1 MVTTSD
7 RACQFTTLYWDLIG
21 RHAARFV
28 KNPRMARQVRTT
40 ILWKRIVAVY
50 IAVQFAEIFGVS
62 MIYSY
67 LPMALEQAGVP
78 IGEIASLTGLS
89 IAGLFVIGAPQVPI
103 WLAIAEL
110 RSRRL
115 VIVRSGLIALAALI
129 AFALADQVWQLV
141 GATVALGFWL
151 GNTGVMLA
159 TIREVAPERE
169 RARAIS
175 FFSAAAPMGFAAGP
189 LLAAWL
195 IGGLGLTLAAPI
207 AVAAALNGI
216 LIVANIVA
224 IPDVRPAV
232 PQRGGVLDVA
242 KRGITEV
249 LRDPIARAGYLVLM
263 LGIAGERML
272 RPALPL
278 RIAEVSIGSAVGGMS
293 EPLAT
298 PGVASAV
305 GLLVGLT
312 ALAGAVVAPAIAF
325 FTFRRFGIARSAGV
339 GFAAGAVAALSLAVA
354 PTLPLLALAITVIAA
369 VSALLQAAV
378 FTWLAERVAP
388 ARRTAA
394 LSLSLF
400 PLYAGN
406 VAGLAAASIAARVGA
421 PREGDLLALTS
432 SFTASAL
439 LFAIGVVG
447 AARLGRRRAT
457 LRR

>member
-1 MVTTSD
+1 MS
-7 RACQFTTLYWDLIG
+7 RAREGHPAW
-21 RHAARFV
+21 R
-28 KNPRMARQVRTT
+28 
-40 ILWKRIVAVY
+40 RIVAVY

-67 LPMALEQAGVP
+67 LPLALEGTGVP
-78 IGEIASLTGLS
+78 IGDIASLTGIA

-129 AFALADQVWQLV
+129 AFAVADQAWQLV
-141 GATVALGFWL
+141 AATVALGFWL

-159 TIREVAPERE
+159 TIREVAPASE
-169 RARAIS
+169 RARVIS
-175 FFSAAAPMGFAAGP
+175 LFSAAAPMGFAAGP

-207 AVAAALNGI
+207 AVAALLNGVLI
-216 LIVANIVA
+216 LANVVA
-224 IPDVRPAV
+224 IPDVRPTV
-232 PQRGGVLDVA
+232 QQRGSVLQVA
-242 KRGITEV
+242 KRGIVEV
-249 LRDPIARAGYLVLM
+249 LTDPIARAGYLVLM
-263 LGIAGERML
+263 LAIAGERML

-278 RIAEVSIGSAVGGMS
+278 RIAEVSIGPDVAGMA

-298 PGVASAV
+298 PGVAGAV
-305 GLLVGLT
+305 GLLIGLT
-312 ALAGAVVAPAIAF
+312 ALAGAVAAPVIAF
-325 FTFRRFGIARSAGV
+325 YAFRRVGIARSAGAA
-339 GFAAGAVAALSLAVA
+339 FAAGAVAAASLAVA
-354 PTLPLLALAITVIAA
+354 PTLPLLAAAVTVIAA

-388 ARRTAA
+388 ARRSAA

-406 VAGLAAASIAARVGA
+406 VAGLAAASAAARAGS
-421 PREGDLLALTS
+421 PREGDLLALTPI
-432 SFTASAL
+432 FTASAL
-439 LFAIGVVG
+439 LLAAGVVS
-447 AARLGRRRAT
+447 AALLHRRRAT
-457 LRR
+457 LRA

>member
-1 MVTTSD
+1 MS
-7 RACQFTTLYWDLIG
+7 RAREGHPAW
-21 RHAARFV
+21 R
-28 KNPRMARQVRTT
+28 
-40 ILWKRIVAVY
+40 RIVAVY

-67 LPMALEQAGVP
+67 LPLALEGTGVP
-78 IGEIASLTGLS
+78 IGDIASLTGIA

-129 AFALADQVWQLV
+129 AFAVADQAWQLV
-141 GATVALGFWL
+141 AATVALGFWL

-159 TIREVAPERE
+159 TIREVAPASE

-175 FFSAAAPMGFAAGP
+175 LFSAAAPMGFAAGP

-207 AVAAALNGI
+207 AVAALLNGV

-224 IPDVRPAV
+224 IPDVRPTV
-232 PQRGGVLDVA
+232 QQRGSVLQVA
-242 KRGITEV
+242 KRGIVEV
-249 LRDPIARAGYLVLM
+249 LTDPLARAGYLVLM
-263 LGIAGERML
+263 LAIAGERML

-278 RIAEVSIGSAVGGMS
+278 RIAEVSIGPDVAGMA

-298 PGVASAV
+298 PGVAGAV
-305 GLLVGLT
+305 GLLIGLT
-312 ALAGAVVAPAIAF
+312 ALVGAVAAPAIAF
-325 FTFRRFGIARSAGV
+325 YTFRRVGIARSAGAA
-339 GFAAGAVAALSLAVA
+339 FAAGAVAAAALAVA
-354 PTLPLLALAITVIAA
+354 PTLPLLAAAVTVIAA

-388 ARRTAA
+388 ARRSAA

-406 VAGLAAASIAARVGA
+406 VAGLAAASAAARAGS
-421 PREGDLLALTS
+421 PREGDLLALTPI
-432 SFTASAL
+432 FAASAL
-439 LFAIGVVG
+439 VLAVGVVS
-447 AARLGRRRAT
+447 AALLHRRRAT
-457 LRR
+457 LRA

>member
-1 MVTTSD
+1 MS
-7 RACQFTTLYWDLIG
+7 RAREGHPAW
-21 RHAARFV
+21 R
-28 KNPRMARQVRTT
+28 
-40 ILWKRIVAVY
+40 RIVAVY

-67 LPMALEQAGVP
+67 LPLALEGTGVP
-78 IGEIASLTGLS
+78 IGDIASLTGIA

-129 AFALADQVWQLV
+129 AFAVADQAWQLV
-141 GATVALGFWL
+141 AATVALGFWL

-159 TIREVAPERE
+159 TIREVAPASE
-169 RARAIS
+169 RARVIS
-175 FFSAAAPMGFAAGP
+175 LFSAAAPMGFAAGP

-207 AVAAALNGI
+207 AVAALLNGVLI
-216 LIVANIVA
+216 LANVVA
-224 IPDVRPAV
+224 IPDVRPTV
-232 PQRGGVLDVA
+232 QQRGSVLQVA
-242 KRGITEV
+242 KRGIVEV
-249 LRDPIARAGYLVLM
+249 LTDPIARAGYLVLM
-263 LGIAGERML
+263 LAIAGERML

-278 RIAEVSIGSAVGGMS
+278 RIAEVSIGPDVAGLA

-298 PGVASAV
+298 PGVAGAV
-305 GLLVGLT
+305 GLLIGLT
-312 ALAGAVVAPAIAF
+312 ALAGAVAAPAIAF
-325 FTFRRFGIARSAGV
+325 YAFRRIGIARSAGAA
-339 GFAAGAVAALSLAVA
+339 FAAGAVAAVALAVA
-354 PTLPLLALAITVIAA
+354 PTLPLLAAAVTVIAA

-388 ARRTAA
+388 ARRSAA

-406 VAGLAAASIAARVGA
+406 VAGLAAASVAARAGS
-421 PREGDLLALTS
+421 PREGDLLALTPI
-432 SFTASAL
+432 FAASAL
-439 LFAIGVVG
+439 VLAAGVVS
-447 AARLGRRRAT
+447 AALLHRRRAT
-457 LRR
+457 LRA

>member
-1 MVTTSD
+1 MS
-7 RACQFTTLYWDLIG
+7 RAREGHPAW
-21 RHAARFV
+21 R
-28 KNPRMARQVRTT
+28 
-40 ILWKRIVAVY
+40 RIVAVY

-67 LPMALEQAGVP
+67 LPLALEGTGVP
-78 IGEIASLTGLS
+78 IGDIASLTGIA

-129 AFALADQVWQLV
+129 AFAVADQAWQLV
-141 GATVALGFWL
+141 AATVALGFWL

-159 TIREVAPERE
+159 TIREVAPASE
-169 RARAIS
+169 RARVIS
-175 FFSAAAPMGFAAGP
+175 LFSAAAPMGFAAGP

-207 AVAAALNGI
+207 AVAALLNGVLI
-216 LIVANIVA
+216 LANVVV
-224 IPDVRPAV
+224 IPDVRPTV
-232 PQRGGVLDVA
+232 QQRGSVLQVA
-242 KRGITEV
+242 KRGIVEV
-249 LRDPIARAGYLVLM
+249 LTDPIARAGYLVLM
-263 LGIAGERML
+263 LAIAGERML

-278 RIAEVSIGSAVGGMS
+278 RIAEVSIGPDVAGLA

-298 PGVASAV
+298 PGVAGAV
-305 GLLVGLT
+305 GLLIGLT
-312 ALAGAVVAPAIAF
+312 ALVGAVAAPAIAF
-325 FTFRRFGIARSAGV
+325 YAFRRIGIARSAGAA
-339 GFAAGAVAALSLAVA
+339 FAVGAVAAVALAVA
-354 PTLPLLALAITVIAA
+354 PTLPLLAAAVTVIAA

-388 ARRTAA
+388 ARRSAA

-406 VAGLAAASIAARVGA
+406 VAGLAAASIAARTGS
-421 PREGDLLALTS
+421 PREGDLLALTPI
-432 SFTASAL
+432 FAASAL
-439 LFAIGVVG
+439 VLAAGVVS
-447 AARLGRRRAT
+447 AALLHRRRAT
-457 LRR
+457 LRA

>member
-1 MVTTSD
+1 VS
-7 RACQFTTLYWDLIG
+7 RAREGHPAW
-21 RHAARFV
+21 R
-28 KNPRMARQVRTT
+28 
-40 ILWKRIVAVY
+40 RIVAVY

-67 LPMALEQAGVP
+67 LPLALEGTGVP
-78 IGEIASLTGLS
+78 IGDIASLTGIA

-129 AFALADQVWQLV
+129 AFAVADQAWQLV
-141 GATVALGFWL
+141 AATVALGFWL

-159 TIREVAPERE
+159 TIREVAPASE
-169 RARAIS
+169 RARVIS
-175 FFSAAAPMGFAAGP
+175 LFSAAAPMGFAAGP

-207 AVAAALNGI
+207 AVAALLNGVLI
-216 LIVANIVA
+216 LANVVA
-224 IPDVRPAV
+224 IPDVRPTV
-232 PQRGGVLDVA
+232 QQRGSVLQVA
-242 KRGITEV
+242 KRGIVEV
-249 LRDPIARAGYLVLM
+249 LTDPIARAGYLVLM
-263 LGIAGERML
+263 LAIAGERML

-278 RIAEVSIGSAVGGMS
+278 RIAEVSIGPDVAGMA

-298 PGVASAV
+298 PGVAGAV
-305 GLLVGLT
+305 GLLIGLT
-312 ALAGAVVAPAIAF
+312 ALAGAVAAPVIAF
-325 FTFRRFGIARSAGV
+325 YAFRRVGIARSAGAA
-339 GFAAGAVAALSLAVA
+339 FAAGAVAAVALAVA
-354 PTLPLLALAITVIAA
+354 PTLPLLAAAVTVIAA

-388 ARRTAA
+388 ARRSAA

-406 VAGLAAASIAARVGA
+406 VAGLAAASAAARAGS
-421 PREGDLLALTS
+421 PREGDLLALTPI
-432 SFTASAL
+432 FTASAL
-439 LFAIGVVG
+439 LLAAGVVS
-447 AARLGRRRAT
+447 AALLHRRRAT
-457 LRR
+457 LRA

>member
-1 MVTTSD
+1 VS
-7 RACQFTTLYWDLIG
+7 RAREGHPAW
-21 RHAARFV
+21 R
-28 KNPRMARQVRTT
+28 
-40 ILWKRIVAVY
+40 RIVAVY

-67 LPMALEQAGVP
+67 LPLALEGTGVP
-78 IGEIASLTGLS
+78 IGDIASLTGIA

-129 AFALADQVWQLV
+129 AFAVADQAWQLV
-141 GATVALGFWL
+141 AATVALGFWL

-159 TIREVAPERE
+159 TIREVAPASE
-169 RARAIS
+169 RARVIS
-175 FFSAAAPMGFAAGP
+175 LFSAAAPMGFAAGP

-207 AVAAALNGI
+207 AVAALLNGV

-224 IPDVRPAV
+224 IPDVRPTV
-232 PQRGGVLDVA
+232 QQRGSVLQVA
-242 KRGITEV
+242 KRGIVEV
-249 LRDPIARAGYLVLM
+249 LTDPIARAGYLVLM
-263 LGIAGERML
+263 LAIAGERML

-278 RIAEVSIGSAVGGMS
+278 RIAEVSIGPGVAGMA

-298 PGVASAV
+298 PGVAGAV
-305 GLLVGLT
+305 GLLIGLT
-312 ALAGAVVAPAIAF
+312 ALVGAVAAPAIAF
-325 FTFRRFGIARSAGV
+325 YAFRRVGIARSAGAA
-339 GFAAGAVAALSLAVA
+339 FAAGAVAAAALAVA
-354 PTLPLLALAITVIAA
+354 PTLPLLAAAVTVIAA

-388 ARRTAA
+388 ARRSAA

-406 VAGLAAASIAARVGA
+406 VAGLAAASIAARAGS
-421 PREGDLLALTS
+421 PREGDLLALAPI
-432 SFTASAL
+432 FTASAL
-439 LFAIGVVG
+439 LLAAGVVS
-447 AARLGRRRAT
+447 AALLHRRRAT
-457 LRR
+457 LRA

>member
-1 MVTTSD
+1 MS
-7 RACQFTTLYWDLIG
+7 RAREGHPAW
-21 RHAARFV
+21 R
-28 KNPRMARQVRTT
+28 
-40 ILWKRIVAVY
+40 RIVAVY

-67 LPMALEQAGVP
+67 LPLALEGTGVP
-78 IGEIASLTGLS
+78 IGDIASLTGIA

-129 AFALADQVWQLV
+129 AFAVADQAWQLV
-141 GATVALGFWL
+141 AATVALGFWL

-159 TIREVAPERE
+159 TIREVAPASE
-169 RARAIS
+169 RARVIS
-175 FFSAAAPMGFAAGP
+175 LFSAAAPMGFAAGP

-207 AVAAALNGI
+207 AVAALLNGVLI
-216 LIVANIVA
+216 LANVVA
-224 IPDVRPAV
+224 IPDVRPTV
-232 PQRGGVLDVA
+232 QQRGSVLQVA
-242 KRGITEV
+242 KRGIVEV
-249 LRDPIARAGYLVLM
+249 LTDPIARAGYLVLM
-263 LGIAGERML
+263 LAIAGERML

-278 RIAEVSIGSAVGGMS
+278 RIAEVSIGPDVAGLA

-298 PGVASAV
+298 PGVAGAV
-305 GLLVGLT
+305 GLLIGLT
-312 ALAGAVVAPAIAF
+312 ALVGAVASPVIAF
-325 FTFRRFGIARSAGV
+325 YAFRRVGIARSAGAA
-339 GFAAGAVAALSLAVA
+339 FAAGAVAAASLAVA
-354 PTLPLLALAITVIAA
+354 PTLPLLAAAVTVIAA

-388 ARRTAA
+388 ARRSAA

-406 VAGLAAASIAARVGA
+406 VAGLAAASIAARAGS
-421 PREGDLLALTS
+421 PREGDLLALTPI
-432 SFTASAL
+432 FTASAL
-439 LFAIGVVG
+439 LLAAGVVS
-447 AARLGRRRAT
+447 AALLHRRRAT
-457 LRR
+457 LRA

>member
-1 MVTTSD
+1 MGHP
-7 RACQFTTLYWDLIG
+7 AWQ
-21 RHAARFV
+21 
-28 KNPRMARQVRTT
+28 
-40 ILWKRIVAVY
+40 RIVAVY

-67 LPMALEQAGVP
+67 LPLALEGTGVP
-78 IGEIASLTGLS
+78 IGDIASLTGIA

-129 AFALADQVWQLV
+129 AFAVADQAWQLV
-141 GATVALGFWL
+141 AATVALGFWL

-159 TIREVAPERE
+159 TIREVAPASE
-169 RARAIS
+169 RARVIS
-175 FFSAAAPMGFAAGP
+175 LFSAAAPMGFAAGP

-207 AVAAALNGI
+207 AVAALLNGV
-216 LIVANIVA
+216 LIVANVVA
-224 IPDVRPAV
+224 IPDVRPEV
-232 PQRGGVLDVA
+232 PQRGSVLHVA
-242 KRGITEV
+242 KRGIIEV
-249 LRDPIARAGYLVLM
+249 LTDPIARAGYLVLM
-263 LGIAGERML
+263 LAIAGERML

-278 RIAEVSIGSAVGGMS
+278 RIAEVSIGPDVAGLA

-298 PGVASAV
+298 PGVAGAV
-305 GLLVGLT
+305 GLLIGLT
-312 ALAGAVVAPAIAF
+312 ALAGAVVAPVIAF
-325 FTFRRFGIARSAGV
+325 YAFRRVGIARSAGAA
-339 GFAAGAVAALSLAVA
+339 FAAGAVAAVALAVA
-354 PTLPLLALAITVIAA
+354 PTLPLLAAAVTVIAA

-388 ARRTAA
+388 ARRSAA

-406 VAGLAAASIAARVGA
+406 VAGLAAASIAARTGS
-421 PREGDLLALTS
+421 PREGDLLALTPI
-432 SFTASAL
+432 FAASAL
-439 LFAIGVVG
+439 VLAAGVVS
-447 AARLGRRRAT
+447 AALLHRRRAT
-457 LRR
+457 LRA

>member
-1 MVTTSD
+1 MS
-7 RACQFTTLYWDLIG
+7 RAREGHPAW
-21 RHAARFV
+21 R
-28 KNPRMARQVRTT
+28 
-40 ILWKRIVAVY
+40 RIVAVY

-67 LPMALEQAGVP
+67 LPLALEGTGVP
-78 IGEIASLTGLS
+78 IGDIASLTGIA

-129 AFALADQVWQLV
+129 AFAVADQAWQLV
-141 GATVALGFWL
+141 AATVALGFWL

-159 TIREVAPERE
+159 TIREVAPASE
-169 RARAIS
+169 RARVIS
-175 FFSAAAPMGFAAGP
+175 LFSAAAPMGFAAGP

-207 AVAAALNGI
+207 AVAALLNGI
-216 LIVANIVA
+216 LILANVVA
-224 IPDVRPAV
+224 IPDVRPTV
-232 PQRGGVLDVA
+232 QQRGSVLQVA
-242 KRGITEV
+242 KRGIVEV
-249 LRDPIARAGYLVLM
+249 LTDPIARAGYLVLM
-263 LGIAGERML
+263 LAIAGERML

-278 RIAEVSIGSAVGGMS
+278 RIAEVSIGPDVAGMA

-298 PGVASAV
+298 PGVAGAV
-305 GLLVGLT
+305 GLLIGLT
-312 ALAGAVVAPAIAF
+312 ALAGAVAAPAIAF
-325 FTFRRFGIARSAGV
+325 YAFGRVGIARSAGAA
-339 GFAAGAVAALSLAVA
+339 FAAGAVAAAALAVA
-354 PTLPLLALAITVIAA
+354 PTLPLLAAAVTVIAA

-388 ARRTAA
+388 ARRSAA

-406 VAGLAAASIAARVGA
+406 VAGLAAASASARAGS
-421 PREGDLLALTS
+421 PREGDLLALTPI
-432 SFTASAL
+432 FAASAL
-439 LFAIGVVG
+439 VLVAGVVS
-447 AARLGRRRAT
+447 AALLHRRRAT
-457 LRR
+457 LRA

>member
-1 MVTTSD
+1 MS
-7 RACQFTTLYWDLIG
+7 R
-21 RHAARFV
+21 
-28 KNPRMARQVRTT
+28 VREGHPA
-40 ILWKRIVAVY
+40 WRRIVAVY

-67 LPMALEQAGVP
+67 LPLALEGTGVP
-78 IGEIASLTGLS
+78 IGDIASLTGIA

-129 AFALADQVWQLV
+129 AFAVADQAWQLV
-141 GATVALGFWL
+141 AATVALGFWL

-159 TIREVAPERE
+159 TIREVAPASE
-169 RARAIS
+169 RARVIS
-175 FFSAAAPMGFAAGP
+175 LFSAAAPMGFAAGP

-207 AVAAALNGI
+207 AVAALLNGVLI
-216 LIVANIVA
+216 LANVVV
-224 IPDVRPAV
+224 IPDVRPTV
-232 PQRGGVLDVA
+232 QQRGSVLQVA
-242 KRGITEV
+242 KRGIVEV
-249 LRDPIARAGYLVLM
+249 LTDPIARAGYLVLM
-263 LGIAGERML
+263 LAIAGERML

-278 RIAEVSIGSAVGGMS
+278 RIAEVSIGPDVAGLA

-298 PGVASAV
+298 PGVAGAV
-305 GLLVGLT
+305 GLLIGLT
-312 ALAGAVVAPAIAF
+312 ALAGAVAAPAIAF
-325 FTFRRFGIARSAGV
+325 YAFRRIGIARSAGAA
-339 GFAAGAVAALSLAVA
+339 FAAGAVAAVALAVA
-354 PTLPLLALAITVIAA
+354 PTLPLLAAAVTVIAA

-388 ARRTAA
+388 ARRSAA

-406 VAGLAAASIAARVGA
+406 VAGLAAASSAARIGS
-421 PREGDLLALTS
+421 PREGDLLALTPI
-432 SFTASAL
+432 FAASAL
-439 LFAIGVVG
+439 VLAAGVVS
-447 AARLGRRRAT
+447 AALLHRRRAT
-457 LRR
+457 LRA

>member
-1 MVTTSD
+1 VS
-7 RACQFTTLYWDLIG
+7 RARKGHPAW
-21 RHAARFV
+21 R
-28 KNPRMARQVRTT
+28 
-40 ILWKRIVAVY
+40 RIVAVY

-67 LPMALEQAGVP
+67 LPLALEGTGVP
-78 IGEIASLTGLS
+78 IGDIASLTGIA

-129 AFALADQVWQLV
+129 AFAVADQAWQLV
-141 GATVALGFWL
+141 AATVALGFWL

-159 TIREVAPERE
+159 TIREVAPARE
-169 RARAIS
+169 RSRVIS
-175 FFSAAAPMGFAAGP
+175 LFSAAAPMGFAAGP

-207 AVAAALNGI
+207 AVAALLNGV
-216 LIVANIVA
+216 LIVANVVA
-224 IPDVRPAV
+224 IPDVRPEV
-232 PQRGGVLDVA
+232 PQRGSVLQVA
-242 KRGITEV
+242 KRGIVEV
-249 LRDPIARAGYLVLM
+249 LTDPIARAGYLVLM
-263 LGIAGERML
+263 LAIAGERML

-278 RIAEVSIGSAVGGMS
+278 RIAEVSIGPDVAGMA

-298 PGVASAV
+298 PGVAGAV
-305 GLLVGLT
+305 GLLIGLT
-312 ALAGAVVAPAIAF
+312 ALVGAVAAPAIAF
-325 FTFRRFGIARSAGV
+325 YAFQRVGIARSAGAA
-339 GFAAGAVAALSLAVA
+339 FAAGAVAAAALAVA
-354 PTLPLLALAITVIAA
+354 PTLPLLAAAVTVIAA

-388 ARRTAA
+388 ARRSAA

-406 VAGLAAASIAARVGA
+406 VAGLAAASAAARAGS
-421 PREGDLLALTS
+421 PREGDLLALTPI
-432 SFTASAL
+432 FAASAL
-439 LFAIGVVG
+439 VLAAGVVS
-447 AARLGRRRAT
+447 AALLHRRRAT
-457 LRR
+457 LRA

>member
-1 MVTTSD
+1 MS
-7 RACQFTTLYWDLIG
+7 RAREGHPAW
-21 RHAARFV
+21 R
-28 KNPRMARQVRTT
+28 
-40 ILWKRIVAVY
+40 RIVAVY

-67 LPMALEQAGVP
+67 LPLALEGTGVP
-78 IGEIASLTGLS
+78 IGDIASLTGIA

-115 VIVRSGLIALAALI
+115 VIVRSGLIALVALI
-129 AFALADQVWQLV
+129 AFAVAYQAWQLV
-141 GATVALGFWL
+141 AATVALGFWL

-159 TIREVAPERE
+159 TIREVAPASE

-175 FFSAAAPMGFAAGP
+175 LFSAAAPMGFAAGP

-207 AVAAALNGI
+207 AVAALLNGV
-216 LIVANIVA
+216 LIVANVVA
-224 IPDVRPAV
+224 IPDVRPEV
-232 PQRGGVLDVA
+232 PQRGSVLQVA
-242 KRGITEV
+242 KRGIVEV
-249 LRDPIARAGYLVLM
+249 LTDPIARAGYLVLM
-263 LGIAGERML
+263 LAIAGERML

-278 RIAEVSIGSAVGGMS
+278 RIAEVSIGPDVAGMA

-298 PGVASAV
+298 PGVAGAV
-305 GLLVGLT
+305 GLLIGLT
-312 ALAGAVVAPAIAF
+312 ALVGAVAAPAIAF
-325 FTFRRFGIARSAGV
+325 YAFRRVGIARSAGV
-339 GFAAGAVAALSLAVA
+339 AFAAGAVAAAALAVA
-354 PTLPLLALAITVIAA
+354 PTLPLLAVAVTVIAA

-388 ARRTAA
+388 ARRSAA

-406 VAGLAAASIAARVGA
+406 VAGLAAASAAARAGS
-421 PREGDLLALTS
+421 PREGDLLALTPI
-432 SFTASAL
+432 FTASAL
-439 LFAIGVVG
+439 LLAAGVVS
-447 AARLGRRRAT
+447 AALLHRRRAT
-457 LRR
+457 LRA

>member
-1 MVTTSD
+1 MS
-7 RACQFTTLYWDLIG
+7 RAREGHPAW
-21 RHAARFV
+21 R
-28 KNPRMARQVRTT
+28 
-40 ILWKRIVAVY
+40 RIVAVY

-67 LPMALEQAGVP
+67 LPLALEGTGVP
-78 IGEIASLTGLS
+78 IGDIASLTGIA

-115 VIVRSGLIALAALI
+115 VIVRSGLIALAALV
-129 AFALADQVWQLV
+129 AFAVADQAWQLV
-141 GATVALGFWL
+141 AATVALGFWL

-159 TIREVAPERE
+159 TIREVAPASE
-169 RARAIS
+169 RARVIS
-175 FFSAAAPMGFAAGP
+175 LFSAAAPMGFAAGP

-207 AVAAALNGI
+207 AVAALLNGV

-224 IPDVRPAV
+224 IPDVRPEV
-232 PQRGGVLDVA
+232 PQRGSVLQVA
-242 KRGITEV
+242 KRGIVEV
-249 LRDPIARAGYLVLM
+249 LTDPIARAGYLVLM
-263 LGIAGERML
+263 LAIAGERML

-278 RIAEVSIGSAVGGMS
+278 RIAEVSIGPDVAGMA

-298 PGVASAV
+298 PGVAGAV
-305 GLLVGLT
+305 GLLIGLT
-312 ALAGAVVAPAIAF
+312 ALVGAVAAPAIAF
-325 FTFRRFGIARSAGV
+325 YAFRRVGIARSAGV
-339 GFAAGAVAALSLAVA
+339 AFAAGAVAAAALAVA
-354 PTLPLLALAITVIAA
+354 PTLPLLAVAVTVIAA

-388 ARRTAA
+388 ARRSAA

-406 VAGLAAASIAARVGA
+406 VAGLAAASAAARAGS
-421 PREGDLLALTS
+421 PREGDLLALTPI
-432 SFTASAL
+432 FTASAL
-439 LFAIGVVG
+439 LLAAGVVS
-447 AARLGRRRAT
+447 AALLHRRRAT
-457 LRR
+457 LRA

>member
-1 MVTTSD
+1 VGHP
-7 RACQFTTLYWDLIG
+7 AWQ
-21 RHAARFV
+21 
-28 KNPRMARQVRTT
+28 
-40 ILWKRIVAVY
+40 RIVTVY

-67 LPMALEQAGVP
+67 LPLALEGTGVP
-78 IGEIASLTGLS
+78 IGDIASLTGIA

-129 AFALADQVWQLV
+129 AFAVADQAWQLV
-141 GATVALGFWL
+141 AATVALGFWL

-159 TIREVAPERE
+159 TIREVAPASQ
-169 RARAIS
+169 RARVIS
-175 FFSAAAPMGFAAGP
+175 LFSAAAPMGFAAGP

-207 AVAAALNGI
+207 AVAALLNGV
-216 LIVANIVA
+216 LIVANVVA
-224 IPDVRPAV
+224 IPDVRPEV
-232 PQRGGVLDVA
+232 PQRGSVLHVA
-242 KRGITEV
+242 KRGIIEV
-249 LRDPIARAGYLVLM
+249 LTDPIARAGYLVLM
-263 LGIAGERML
+263 LAIAGERML

-278 RIAEVSIGSAVGGMS
+278 RIAEVSIGPDVAGMA

-298 PGVASAV
+298 PGVAGAV
-305 GLLVGLT
+305 GLLIGLT
-312 ALAGAVVAPAIAF
+312 ALVGAVVAPVIAF
-325 FTFRRFGIARSAGV
+325 YAFRRVGIARSAGAA
-339 GFAAGAVAALSLAVA
+339 FAAGAVTAVALAVA
-354 PTLPLLALAITVIAA
+354 PTLPLLAAAVTVIAA

-388 ARRTAA
+388 ARRSAA

-406 VAGLAAASIAARVGA
+406 VAGLAAASIAARTGS
-421 PREGDLLALTS
+421 PREGDLLALTPI
-432 SFTASAL
+432 FAASAL
-439 LFAIGVVG
+439 VLAAGVVS
-447 AARLGRRRAT
+447 AALLHRRRAT
-457 LRR
+457 LRA

>member
-1 MVTTSD
+1 MS
-7 RACQFTTLYWDLIG
+7 RAREGHPAW
-21 RHAARFV
+21 R
-28 KNPRMARQVRTT
+28 
-40 ILWKRIVAVY
+40 RIVAVY

-67 LPMALEQAGVP
+67 LPLALEGTGVP
-78 IGEIASLTGLS
+78 IGDIASLTGIA

-129 AFALADQVWQLV
+129 AFAVADQAWQLV
-141 GATVALGFWL
+141 AATVALGFWL

-159 TIREVAPERE
+159 TIREVAPASE
-169 RARAIS
+169 RARVIS
-175 FFSAAAPMGFAAGP
+175 LFSAAAPMGFAAGP

-207 AVAAALNGI
+207 AVAALLNGVLI
-216 LIVANIVA
+216 LANVVA
-224 IPDVRPAV
+224 IPDVRPTV
-232 PQRGGVLDVA
+232 QQRGSVLQVA
-242 KRGITEV
+242 KRGIVEV
-249 LRDPIARAGYLVLM
+249 LTDPIARAGYLVLM
-263 LGIAGERML
+263 LAIAGERML

-278 RIAEVSIGSAVGGMS
+278 RIAEVSIGPDVAGMA

-298 PGVASAV
+298 PGVAGAV
-305 GLLVGLT
+305 GLLIGLT
-312 ALAGAVVAPAIAF
+312 ALVGAVAAPVIAF
-325 FTFRRFGIARSAGV
+325 YAFRRVGIARSAGAA
-339 GFAAGAVAALSLAVA
+339 FAAGAVAAASLAVA
-354 PTLPLLALAITVIAA
+354 PTLPLLAAAVTVIAA

-388 ARRTAA
+388 ARRSAA

-406 VAGLAAASIAARVGA
+406 VAGLAAASAAARAGS
-421 PREGDLLALTS
+421 PREGDLLALTPI
-432 SFTASAL
+432 FAASAL
-439 LFAIGVVG
+439 VLAAGVVS
-447 AARLGRRRAT
+447 AALLHRRRAT
-457 LRR
+457 LRA

>member
-1 MVTTSD
+1 VS
-7 RACQFTTLYWDLIG
+7 RAREGHPAW
-21 RHAARFV
+21 R
-28 KNPRMARQVRTT
+28 
-40 ILWKRIVAVY
+40 RIVAVY

-67 LPMALEQAGVP
+67 LPLALEGTGVP
-78 IGEIASLTGLS
+78 IGDIASLTGIA

-129 AFALADQVWQLV
+129 AFAVADQAWQLV
-141 GATVALGFWL
+141 AATVALGFWL

-159 TIREVAPERE
+159 TIREVAPASE
-169 RARAIS
+169 RARVIS
-175 FFSAAAPMGFAAGP
+175 LFSAAAPMGFAAGP

-207 AVAAALNGI
+207 AVAALLNGV
-216 LIVANIVA
+216 LIVANVVA
-224 IPDVRPAV
+224 IPDVRPTV
-232 PQRGGVLDVA
+232 QQRGSVLQVA
-242 KRGITEV
+242 KRGIVEV
-249 LRDPIARAGYLVLM
+249 LTDPIARAGYLVLM
-263 LGIAGERML
+263 LAIAGERML

-278 RIAEVSIGSAVGGMS
+278 RIAEVSIGPDVAGMA

-298 PGVASAV
+298 PGVAGAV
-305 GLLVGLT
+305 GLLIGLT
-312 ALAGAVVAPAIAF
+312 ALAGAVAAPAIAF
-325 FTFRRFGIARSAGV
+325 YAFRRVGIARSAGAA
-339 GFAAGAVAALSLAVA
+339 FAAGAVAAAALAVA
-354 PTLPLLALAITVIAA
+354 PTLPLLAVAVTVIAA

-388 ARRTAA
+388 ARRSAA

-406 VAGLAAASIAARVGA
+406 VAGLAAASAAARAGS
-421 PREGDLLALTS
+421 PREGDLLALTPI
-432 SFTASAL
+432 FAASAL
-439 LFAIGVVG
+439 VLAAGVVS
-447 AARLGRRRAT
+447 AALLHCRRAT
-457 LRR
+457 LRA

>member
-1 MVTTSD
+1 MS
-7 RACQFTTLYWDLIG
+7 RAREGHPAW
-21 RHAARFV
+21 R
-28 KNPRMARQVRTT
+28 
-40 ILWKRIVAVY
+40 RIVAVY

-67 LPMALEQAGVP
+67 LPLALEGTGVP
-78 IGEIASLTGLS
+78 IGDIASLTGIA

-129 AFALADQVWQLV
+129 AFAVADQAWQLV
-141 GATVALGFWL
+141 AATVALGFWL

-159 TIREVAPERE
+159 TIREVAPASE
-169 RARAIS
+169 RARVIS
-175 FFSAAAPMGFAAGP
+175 LFSAAAPMGFAAGP

-207 AVAAALNGI
+207 AVAALLNGV

-224 IPDVRPAV
+224 IPDVRPEV
-232 PQRGGVLDVA
+232 PQRGSVLQVA
-242 KRGITEV
+242 KRGIVEV
-249 LRDPIARAGYLVLM
+249 LTDPIARAGYLVLM
-263 LGIAGERML
+263 LAIAGERML

-278 RIAEVSIGSAVGGMS
+278 RIAEVSIGPDVAGMA

-298 PGVASAV
+298 PGVAGAV
-305 GLLVGLT
+305 GLLIGLT
-312 ALAGAVVAPAIAF
+312 ALVGAVAAPAIAF
-325 FTFRRFGIARSAGV
+325 YAFRRVGIARSAGAA
-339 GFAAGAVAALSLAVA
+339 FAAGAIAAAALAVA
-354 PTLPLLALAITVIAA
+354 PTLPLLAAAVTVIAA

-388 ARRTAA
+388 ARRSAA

-406 VAGLAAASIAARVGA
+406 VAGLAAASAAARAGS
-421 PREGDLLALTS
+421 PREGDLLALTPI
-432 SFTASAL
+432 FAASAL
-439 LFAIGVVG
+439 LLAAGVVS
-447 AARLGRRRAT
+447 AALLHRRRAT
-457 LRR
+457 LRA

>member
-1 MVTTSD
+1 VS
-7 RACQFTTLYWDLIG
+7 RAREGHPAW
-21 RHAARFV
+21 R
-28 KNPRMARQVRTT
+28 
-40 ILWKRIVAVY
+40 RIVAVY

-67 LPMALEQAGVP
+67 LPLALEGTGVP
-78 IGEIASLTGLS
+78 IGDIASLTGIA

-115 VIVRSGLIALAALI
+115 VIVRSGLIALAALV
-129 AFALADQVWQLV
+129 AFAVADQAWQLV
-141 GATVALGFWL
+141 AATVALGFWL

-159 TIREVAPERE
+159 TIREVAPARE
-169 RARAIS
+169 RARVIS
-175 FFSAAAPMGFAAGP
+175 LFSAAAPMGFAAGP

-207 AVAAALNGI
+207 AVAALLNGV

-224 IPDVRPAV
+224 IPDVRPTV
-232 PQRGGVLDVA
+232 QQRGSVLQVA
-242 KRGITEV
+242 KRGIVEV
-249 LRDPIARAGYLVLM
+249 LTDPIARAGYLVLM
-263 LGIAGERML
+263 LAIAGERML

-278 RIAEVSIGSAVGGMS
+278 RIAEVSIGPDVAGMA

-298 PGVASAV
+298 PGVAGAV
-305 GLLVGLT
+305 GLLIGLT
-312 ALAGAVVAPAIAF
+312 ALVGAVAAPAIAF
-325 FTFRRFGIARSAGV
+325 YAFRRIGIARSAGAA
-339 GFAAGAVAALSLAVA
+339 FAAGALAAAALAVA
-354 PTLPLLALAITVIAA
+354 PTLPLLAAAVTVIAA

-388 ARRTAA
+388 ARRSAA

-406 VAGLAAASIAARVGA
+406 VAGLAAASIAARAGS
-421 PREGDLLALTS
+421 PRDGDLLALTPI
-432 SFTASAL
+432 FAASAL
-439 LFAIGVVG
+439 VLAAGVVS
-447 AARLGRRRAT
+447 AALLHRRRAT
-457 LRR
+457 LRA

>member
-1 MVTTSD
+1 MS
-7 RACQFTTLYWDLIG
+7 R
-21 RHAARFV
+21 
-28 KNPRMARQVRTT
+28 VREGHPA
-40 ILWKRIVAVY
+40 WRRIVAVY

-67 LPMALEQAGVP
+67 LPLALEGTGVP
-78 IGEIASLTGLS
+78 IGDIASLTGIA

-129 AFALADQVWQLV
+129 AFAVADQAWQLV
-141 GATVALGFWL
+141 AATVALGFWL

-159 TIREVAPERE
+159 TIREVAPASE
-169 RARAIS
+169 RARVIS
-175 FFSAAAPMGFAAGP
+175 LFSAAAPMGFAAGP

-207 AVAAALNGI
+207 AVAALLNGVLI
-216 LIVANIVA
+216 LANVVV
-224 IPDVRPAV
+224 IPDVRPTV
-232 PQRGGVLDVA
+232 QQRGSVLQVA
-242 KRGITEV
+242 KRGIVEV
-249 LRDPIARAGYLVLM
+249 LTDPIARAGYLVLM
-263 LGIAGERML
+263 LAIAGERML

-278 RIAEVSIGSAVGGMS
+278 RIAEVSIGPDVAGLA

-298 PGVASAV
+298 PGVAGAV
-305 GLLVGLT
+305 GLLIGLT
-312 ALAGAVVAPAIAF
+312 ALAGAVAAPAIAF
-325 FTFRRFGIARSAGV
+325 YAFRRIGIARSAGAA
-339 GFAAGAVAALSLAVA
+339 FAAGAVAAVALAVA
-354 PTLPLLALAITVIAA
+354 PTLPLLAAAVTVIAA

-388 ARRTAA
+388 ARRSAA

-406 VAGLAAASIAARVGA
+406 VAGLAAASIAARTGS
-421 PREGDLLALTS
+421 PREGDLLALTPI
-432 SFTASAL
+432 FAASAL
-439 LFAIGVVG
+439 VLAVGVVS
-447 AARLGRRRAT
+447 AALLHRRRAT
-457 LRR
+457 LRA

>member
-1 MVTTSD
+1 MS
-7 RACQFTTLYWDLIG
+7 RAREGHPAW
-21 RHAARFV
+21 R
-28 KNPRMARQVRTT
+28 
-40 ILWKRIVAVY
+40 RIVAVY

-67 LPMALEQAGVP
+67 LPLALEGTGVP
-78 IGEIASLTGLS
+78 IGDIASLTGIA

-129 AFALADQVWQLV
+129 AFAVADQAWQLV
-141 GATVALGFWL
+141 AATVALGFWL

-159 TIREVAPERE
+159 TIREVAPARE
-169 RARAIS
+169 RSRVIS
-175 FFSAAAPMGFAAGP
+175 LFSAAAPMGFAAGP

-207 AVAAALNGI
+207 AVAALLNGV
-216 LIVANIVA
+216 LIVANVVA
-224 IPDVRPAV
+224 IPDVRPEV
-232 PQRGGVLDVA
+232 PQRGSVLQVA
-242 KRGITEV
+242 KRGIVEV
-249 LRDPIARAGYLVLM
+249 LTDPIARAGYLVLM
-263 LGIAGERML
+263 LAIAGERML

-278 RIAEVSIGSAVGGMS
+278 RIAEVSIGPDVAGMA

-298 PGVASAV
+298 PGVAGAV
-305 GLLVGLT
+305 GLLIGLT
-312 ALAGAVVAPAIAF
+312 ALVGAVAAPAIAF
-325 FTFRRFGIARSAGV
+325 YAFRRVGIARSAGAA
-339 GFAAGAVAALSLAVA
+339 FAAGAVAAAALAVA
-354 PTLPLLALAITVIAA
+354 PTLPLLAAAVTVIAA

-388 ARRTAA
+388 ARRSAA

-406 VAGLAAASIAARVGA
+406 VAGLAAASAAARAGS
-421 PREGDLLALTS
+421 PREGDLLALTPI
-432 SFTASAL
+432 FAASAL
-439 LFAIGVVG
+439 VLAAGVVS
-447 AARLGRRRAT
+447 AALLHRRRAT
-457 LRR
+457 LRA

>member
-1 MVTTSD
+1 MS
-7 RACQFTTLYWDLIG
+7 RERLGHPAW
-21 RHAARFV
+21 R
-28 KNPRMARQVRTT
+28 
-40 ILWKRIVAVY
+40 RIVAVY

-62 MIYSY
+62 IIYSY

-78 IGEIASLTGLS
+78 IGEIASLTGIS

-129 AFALADQVWQLV
+129 AFALADQAWQLV

-169 RARAIS
+169 RARVIS
-175 FFSAAAPMGFAAGP
+175 LFSAAAPMGFAAGP

-195 IGGLGLTLAAPI
+195 LGGLGLTLAAPI
-207 AVAAALNGI
+207 AIAALLNGL
-216 LIVANIVA
+216 LIIANIVA
-224 IPDVRPAV
+224 IPDVRPTA
-232 PQRGGVLDVA
+232 PQRGSVLQVA
-242 KRGITEV
+242 RRGIVDV

-278 RIAEVSIGSAVGGMS
+278 RIAEVSIGSAIAGID
-293 EPLAT
+293 EPLSA
-298 PGVASAV
+298 PSVAGAV
-305 GLLVGLT
+305 GLLTGLS
-312 ALAGAVVAPAIAF
+312 ALAGAIAAPLIAAF
-325 FTFRRFGIARSAGV
+325 AFPRIGVPRSTALAFCV
-339 GFAAGAVAALSLAVA
+339 GAAAAASLAVA
-354 PTLPLLALAITVIAA
+354 PTLPLLVLSITGIAA

-378 FTWLAERVAP
+378 FTWLAERVTP
-388 ARRTAA
+388 SRRTAA

-406 VAGLAAASIAARVGA
+406 VAGLGLASVAALLGT
-421 PREGDLLALTS
+421 PRDGDLLGLTPI
-432 SFTASAL
+432 FAVAAVL
-439 LFAIGVVG
+439 LLAGVFG
-447 AARLGRRRAT
+447 SRRLSR
-457 LRR
+457 

>member
-1 MVTTSD
+1 MS
-7 RACQFTTLYWDLIG
+7 RAREGHPAW
-21 RHAARFV
+21 R
-28 KNPRMARQVRTT
+28 
-40 ILWKRIVAVY
+40 RIVAVY

-67 LPMALEQAGVP
+67 LPLALEGTGVP
-78 IGEIASLTGLS
+78 IGDIASLTGIA

-129 AFALADQVWQLV
+129 AFAVADQAWQLV
-141 GATVALGFWL
+141 AATVALGFWL

-159 TIREVAPERE
+159 TIREVAPASE
-169 RARAIS
+169 RARVIS
-175 FFSAAAPMGFAAGP
+175 LFSAAAPMGFAAGP

-207 AVAAALNGI
+207 AVAALLNGV
-216 LIVANIVA
+216 LIVANVVA
-224 IPDVRPAV
+224 IPDVRPTV
-232 PQRGGVLDVA
+232 QQRGSVLQVA
-242 KRGITEV
+242 KRGIVEV
-249 LRDPIARAGYLVLM
+249 LTDPIARAGYLVLM
-263 LGIAGERML
+263 LAIAGERML

-278 RIAEVSIGSAVGGMS
+278 RIAEVSIGPDVAGLA

-298 PGVASAV
+298 PGVAGAV
-305 GLLVGLT
+305 GLLIGLT
-312 ALAGAVVAPAIAF
+312 ALAGAVAAPAIAF
-325 FTFRRFGIARSAGV
+325 YAFRRIGIARSAGAA
-339 GFAAGAVAALSLAVA
+339 FAVGAVAAVALAVA
-354 PTLPLLALAITVIAA
+354 PTLPLLAAAVTVIAA

-388 ARRTAA
+388 ARRSAA

-406 VAGLAAASIAARVGA
+406 VAGLAAASIAARTGS
-421 PREGDLLALTS
+421 PREGDLLALTPI
-432 SFTASAL
+432 FAASAL
-439 LFAIGVVG
+439 VLAAGVVS
-447 AARLGRRRAT
+447 AALLHRRRAT
-457 LRR
+457 LRA

>member
-1 MVTTSD
+1 MS
-7 RACQFTTLYWDLIG
+7 RAREGHPAW
-21 RHAARFV
+21 R
-28 KNPRMARQVRTT
+28 
-40 ILWKRIVAVY
+40 RIVAVY

-67 LPMALEQAGVP
+67 LPLALEGTGVP
-78 IGEIASLTGLS
+78 IGDIASLTGIA

-115 VIVRSGLIALAALI
+115 VIVRSGLIALVALI
-129 AFALADQVWQLV
+129 AFAVADQAWQLV
-141 GATVALGFWL
+141 AATVALGFWL

-159 TIREVAPERE
+159 TIREVAPASE

-175 FFSAAAPMGFAAGP
+175 LFSAAAPMGFAAGP

-207 AVAAALNGI
+207 AVAALLNGV

-224 IPDVRPAV
+224 IPDVRPEV
-232 PQRGGVLDVA
+232 PQRGSVLQVA
-242 KRGITEV
+242 KRGIVEV
-249 LRDPIARAGYLVLM
+249 LTDPIARAGYLVLM
-263 LGIAGERML
+263 LAIAGERML

-278 RIAEVSIGSAVGGMS
+278 RIAEVSIGPDVAGMA

-298 PGVASAV
+298 PGVAGAV
-305 GLLVGLT
+305 GLLIGLT
-312 ALAGAVVAPAIAF
+312 ALVGAVAAPAIAF
-325 FTFRRFGIARSAGV
+325 YAFRRVGIARSAGV
-339 GFAAGAVAALSLAVA
+339 AFAAGAVAAAALAVA
-354 PTLPLLALAITVIAA
+354 PTLPLLAVAVTVIAA

-388 ARRTAA
+388 ARRSAA

-406 VAGLAAASIAARVGA
+406 VAGLAAASAAARAGS
-421 PREGDLLALTS
+421 PREGDLLALTPI
-432 SFTASAL
+432 FTASAL
-439 LFAIGVVG
+439 LLAAGVVS
-447 AARLGRRRAT
+447 AALLHRRRAT
-457 LRR
+457 LRA

>member
-1 MVTTSD
+1 MS
-7 RACQFTTLYWDLIG
+7 RAREGHPAW
-21 RHAARFV
+21 R
-28 KNPRMARQVRTT
+28 
-40 ILWKRIVAVY
+40 RIVAVY

-67 LPMALEQAGVP
+67 LPLALEGTGVP
-78 IGEIASLTGLS
+78 IGDIASLTGIA

-115 VIVRSGLIALAALI
+115 VIVRSGLIALVALI
-129 AFALADQVWQLV
+129 AFAVADQAWQLV
-141 GATVALGFWL
+141 AATVALGFWL

-159 TIREVAPERE
+159 TIREVAPASE

-175 FFSAAAPMGFAAGP
+175 LFSAAAPMGFAAGP

-207 AVAAALNGI
+207 AVAALLNGV

-224 IPDVRPAV
+224 IPDVRPTV
-232 PQRGGVLDVA
+232 QQRGSVLQVA
-242 KRGITEV
+242 KRGIVEV
-249 LRDPIARAGYLVLM
+249 LTDPIARAGYLVLM
-263 LGIAGERML
+263 LAIAGERML

-278 RIAEVSIGSAVGGMS
+278 RIAEVSIGPDVAGMA

-298 PGVASAV
+298 PGVAGAV
-305 GLLVGLT
+305 GLLIGLT
-312 ALAGAVVAPAIAF
+312 ALVGAVAAPAIAF
-325 FTFRRFGIARSAGV
+325 YAFRRVGIARSAGAA
-339 GFAAGAVAALSLAVA
+339 FAAGALAAAALAVA
-354 PTLPLLALAITVIAA
+354 PTLPLLAAAVTVIAA

-388 ARRTAA
+388 ARRSAA

-406 VAGLAAASIAARVGA
+406 VAGLAAASIAARAGS
-421 PREGDLLALTS
+421 PREGDLLALTPI
-432 SFTASAL
+432 FTASAL
-439 LFAIGVVG
+439 LLAAGVVS
-447 AARLGRRRAT
+447 AALLHRRRAT
-457 LRR
+457 LRA